1 MTRWTTTEL
10 ATLVRE
16 GPSAKHVGTLG
27 KLIPGHTLAG
37 IRAKA
42 RRCGLTLPR
51 GRKTEA
57 MQEAMRHG

>member
-16 GPSAKHVGTLG
+16 SPKAESVELLG

-42 RRCGLTLPR
+42 RRCGLELPR
-51 GRKTEA
+51 RGKTVV
-57 MQEAMRHG
+57 MQEAGHA